1 MRFTGHD
8 TTSTIDDTAVGG
20 GKSGTPVSP
29 AVTTTVANALIL
41 RIGGFK
47 DDDITVDAP
56 GLSGHTAITMDYSKS
71 GGKCSGG
78 AGYVTQAAIG
88 SSGTSNFSL
97 TVSKEYRAVT
107 IAIVSAPAA
116 GGGMVSGGA
125 GYVKQATS
133 GFSGTSTFSLTASQ
147 ESRVVTLAITPN
159 PDGGGGG
166 GGGLLP

>member
-29 AVTTTVANALIL
+29 AVTTTVANATIL

-56 GLSGHTAITMDYSKS
+56 GLSGHVAITMDYSKS

-97 TVSKEYRAVT
+97 TASKEYRAVT
-107 IAIVSAPAA
+107 IAIAPAPAA
-116 GGGMVSGGA
+116 TGLVSGGA

-133 GFSGTSTFSLTASQ
+133 GASGISSFSLTASQ
-147 ESRVVTLAITPN
+147 ESRVVTIAIAQDPAGGGA
-159 PDGGGGG
+159 GGGGIA
-166 GGGLLP
+166 P